1 MILSFRNMKKRY
13 WLLAIGCWL
22 LAVGCQKVINIDL
35 NSASPAIVIVGNIND
50 QPGPYTVTLS
60 QTVNFSQP
68 NTFPAVSGA
77 FISIADNTGFIDTLF
92 ETSVPGTYNTKKIMG
107 MPGRTYTL
115 KVIAGGQT
123 YTS

>member
-1 MILSFRNMKKRY
+1 MNEKKSYLIILICVISVLFF
-13 WLLAIGCWL
+13 C
-22 LAVGCQKVINIDL
+22 VGCQKVINIDL

-50 QPGPYTVTLS
+50 QPGPYSVTLS

-77 FISIADNTGFIDTLF
+77 FISIADNAGNVDTLF
-92 ETSVPGTYNTKKIMG
+92 ESSTPGTYYTKKIMG
-107 MPGRTYTL
+107 VAGRTYFLT
-115 KVIAGGQT
+115 VITNGQT